1 VLRRHSSRIARL
13 DRSVLGQRLAGAMA
27 YGRIAGYFGPQRVP
41 QGDERDLDDGKV
53 AAECRKNVLHPPQKR
68 KSPLGEGGLSR
79 CFYWWWVGDPKL
91 NAVYELPT
99 KLDVCSCILLT
110 IAVF

>member
-1 VLRRHSSRIARL
+1 MLRRHSSRIARL

-27 YGRIAGYFGPQRVP
+27 YDRIAGYFGPQRVP

-68 KSPLGEGGLSR
+68 KSPPVEGGLSR
-79 CFYWWWVGDPKL
+79 
-91 NAVYELPT
+91 
-99 KLDVCSCILLT
+99 
-110 IAVF
+110 